1 MPGALWLPFLW
12 TGSRCLP
19 CGFPHL
25 LAIPFCIGSVDFW
38 TFTASSPI
46 CNLWSQP
53 PPGCPGTWMSQPE
66 QDSEVVE
73 LSLQLSGL
81 AITVRGSPSRAVE
94 FVRGLSDQASP
105 APSHHG
111 YPSQPGTPASTVRSW
126 VSSSVETRCS
136 IASEFPSCPAHWL
149 GLAASRLSGS
159 RIGGADR
166 ARRAW
171 LAGCWARAVI
181 DSRIGSPNRSAAIE
195 LPNRFWCV
203 LSCQGLTCPRVFT
216 TSRQFFAAVGAV
228 EGSTTVCHAFPSETE
243 SRIYFEAAGFDY
255 PSSQN

>member
-1 MPGALWLPFLW
+1 MAHPPSAWWLLHSLVVALPLCCPFQCW
-12 TGSRCLP
+12 SSG
-19 CGFPHL
+19 L
-25 LAIPFCIGSVDFW
+25 LAFPCPIFRWLLSLIPS
-38 TFTASSPI
+38 
-46 CNLWSQP
+46 
-53 PPGCPGTWMSQPE
+53 PGCPGIWMSQPD

-81 AITVRGSPSRAVE
+81 SITVRGSPSRAAD
-94 FVRGLSDQASP
+94 FVRGLSDP
-105 APSHHG
+105 APTPTGNHG
-111 YPSQPGTPASTVRSW
+111 YPQPLLGTPASSVASW

-136 IASEFPSCPAHWL
+136 IASEFPTCPAHWI
-149 GLAASRLSGS
+149 GLASSRLSGS

-181 DSRIGSPNRSAAIE
+181 DSRVGSPNRSAAIE
-195 LPNRFWCV
+195 LPNRLWCV
-203 LSCQGLTCPRVFT
+203 LSCQGLSCPRVFT
-216 TSRQFFAAVGAV
+216 TSRQFFAAVGQV

-243 SRIYFEAAGFDY
+243 SRIYFKAAGFEY